1 MARNTGIPYITV
13 ARSVE
18 LTAHH
23 PSVCPEPLRTHRWED
38 AQQTAQMRQIW
49 SNMAVFFKKYP
60 IWSCKAILDRGE
72 GNFCLSE

>member
-1 MARNTGIPYITV
+1 MARNTGIPSITV

-23 PSVCPEPLRTHRWED
+23 PSDCPEPLRAHRRVG

-49 SNMAVFFKKYP
+49 PNMAVFFEK
-60 IWSCKAILDRGE
+60 
-72 GNFCLSE
+72 